1 MLAIRQEARSSCGTS
16 PASSRRRRLTIVFIA
31 SSALASLYV
40 LVVIVWGRLHNG
52 AHALQRELCVRQ
64 PSAVGAEL
72 FLPEQQPF
80 RRVRSQAAAVRPS
93 KLAERLLKRSPL
105 ETTDYEQF
113 RCLDQVAAGLVLR
126 LFLWGYGPAWG
137 VWCLAARPP
146 PM

>member
-40 LVVIVWGRLHNG
+40 LVVIVRGRLHNG

-80 RRVRSQAAAVRPS
+80 RRVRSQAAEIGRASCRAS
-93 KLAERLLKRSPL
+93 E
-105 ETTDYEQF
+105 
-113 RCLDQVAAGLVLR
+113 
-126 LFLWGYGPAWG
+126 
-137 VWCLAARPP
+137 
-146 PM
+146 